1 MKPQPAIFLDRD
13 GTLIEDR
20 GHLSLPNEVVFFPA
34 TGAALRRLQPHF
46 RLFIVTNQPGVSLG
60 EVTAADV
67 QRVNDHVVAC
77 LRTAGIEIAAVYCCP
92 HQRSEDCACIKPK
105 PFFMEQAA
113 REHGVDLSRSFTVGD
128 HPHDVH
134 LATNVGATGVFV
146 LTGHG
151 SKHRH
156 ELGPDDIVAKDIE
169 EAAGIILRLH
179 SERSHAAAH

>member
-20 GHLSLPNEVVFFPA
+20 GHLSSPAEVVFFPA
-34 TGAALRRLQPHF
+34 TGAALRRLQAHF

-60 EVTAADV
+60 KVTAADV
-67 QRVNDHVVAC
+67 RRVNDHVVTC
-77 LRTAGIEIAAVYCCP
+77 LREAGIEIAAVYYCP

-113 REHGVDLSRSFTVGD
+113 REHSVDLNRSFTAGD
-128 HPHDVH
+128 HPHDIH
-134 LATNVGATGVFV
+134 FAHNAGATGVFV

-151 SKHRH
+151 SKHCD
-156 ELGPDDIVAKDIE
+156 ELSPDDIVAKDIE

-179 SERSHAAAH
+179 SERRHAAAH